1 MNRNHYKHIRYFAT
15 LAAALFVLALT
26 AAPAVSGEYEY
37 PALEGLIGISAVFDV
52 SLESPAKANVVFG
65 AVKGVYT
72 DESTRELP
80 EPPKIAIVFEGPAV
94 KLISTHRE
102 GFTES
107 DQKELD
113 TFAATLRQMKKD
125 GVTLEVCDYALKV
138 MGVDPA
144 SILPEVNH
152 VGNGF
157 ISLVGYQAKGYSLLT
172 IR

>member
-1 MNRNHYKHIRYFAT
+1 MNRINRKYIRYLST
-15 LAAALFVLALT
+15 LIVALFVLGLSAV
-26 AAPAVSGEYEY
+26 PAVSGEY
-37 PALEGLIGISAVFDV
+37 PALEGLNGISAVFDV
-52 SLESPAKANVVFG
+52 SLGSPAMANIVFE

-72 DESTRELP
+72 DESTRALP
-80 EPPKIAIVFEGPAV
+80 EPSKIAIVFHGPAI
-94 KLISTHRE
+94 KLISTLRE

-107 DQKELD
+107 DLKALD

-144 SILPEVNH
+144 SILPEVDH

-157 ISLVGYQAKGYSLLT
+157 ISVVGYQAKGYSLVT
-172 IR
+172 IN